1 MDHDAPEIEVL
12 NFLETVTIAQVSLR
26 MLSRS
31 LDDVAEAVAI
41 FNAAVERAQAGE

>member
-1 MDHDAPEIEVL
+1 MDHDAPEIELL

-26 MLSRS
+26 LLSRT
-31 LDDVAEAVAI
+31 LDDFADAVAV